1 MPADVDD
8 ELSFHLE
15 MRIERNLALG
25 MTPEDARREAIER
38 FGDVGHVRTVLV
50 DHDLRKHN
58 TQQRAEYVADFA
70 QDLAFG
76 VRALRRSPAF
86 TIAAAV
92 TLALGIGA
100 NTAIFSVVN
109 AVVLRPLPYAEPD
122 RLVTIGDGSSGEYL
136 ALRDRLRAVVDL
148 AAWVPATHPVN
159 IGSEAARL
167 KGVAITTNLMPLL
180 GISPSIGRGF
190 TTADGEYGKDNV

>member
-1 MPADVDD
+1 M
-8 ELSFHLE
+8 
-15 MRIERNLALG
+15 
-25 MTPEDARREAIER
+25 
-38 FGDVGHVRTVLV
+38 
-50 DHDLRKHN
+50 
-58 TQQRAEYVADFA
+58 QRAEYVADFA

-86 TIAAAV
+86 TIAAAL

-109 AVVLRPLPYAEPD
+109 AVVLRPLPYAQPD

-148 AAWVPATHPVN
+148 AAWVPATHPVDV
-159 IGSEAARL
+159 GSDAARL
-167 KGVAITTNLMPLL
+167 TGVAITTNLMTLL
-180 GISPSIGRGF
+180 GVSPIVGRGF
-190 TTADGEYGKDNV
+190 TTADGDYGNDNVVLISDASMETRVRGRRDRRRTEHLDRGTAIHDRWRHAAIVPLSEQRCRVLGAAAS